1 MMIQKNCNF
10 ITNATSP
17 CVSEIVSN
25 STGDILTIQ
34 ISGADGEYYVE
45 GRNFGAGDW
54 VVLGGISLTDFSVET
69 DGFSLPGLYEI
80 GVIGVRQ
87 LRVRAAAMSGE
98 VTIFGQLISSEEG

>member
-10 ITNATSP
+10 ITNATFP

-34 ISGADGEYYVE
+34 ISGAAGEYYVE

-54 VVLGGISLTDFSVET
+54 VVLGG
-69 DGFSLPGLYEI
+69 LYEI
-80 GVIGVRQ
+80 GVIGVCQ